1 MARFQA
7 TERKEGIDA
16 SVSTT
21 TPSHRTPPPKS
32 GSQSVIAE
40 SQARSSGTILSDKPR
55 TCESGILMLKSS
67 KTLAQES
74 ISNGKDCGPYWNE
87 QCAELSSRLWLPT
100 ETVLQDSEAR
110 SSSLLFNSPVENS
123 WFLTRFH
130 SRPSKNSL
138 PTCLPSFTS
147 FPVDC
152 TDSESTGLR
161 SRKIRIY
168 PDFEQRRILRHWF
181 GVSRYVYNK
190 TIEYLKEPGTKANWM
205 EIKLWLLKDL
215 PEWCDG
221 VPFQVKAIAVRDAC
235 QAVKNAK
242 ARWKR
247 ERKYS
252 EVKYRSKKNPSQT
265 IFIPKSAMN
274 PTKGPYYTMLGEMHF
289 SEVVPAP
296 QGDCRLTYRSGRWF
310 VTVPVETATKTA
322 ESQGRVVSIDPGV
335 RTFATFYSPDC
346 CGKIGTGDFSRIQR
360 LCFHLDDLISR
371 TRTEKDRNRRNRMKK
386 AQARMRWKIRDLIDE
401 LHHKAALFF
410 VRNFDVILIPKFET
424 SQMSR
429 RGYRKIRA
437 KSVRSMLTF
446 AHYRFQEFLK
456 FKAWEYDKVVVHVN
470 EAYTSKTCSWN
481 GKIKKIGGAKFIRDN
496 GVVVDRDYNGA
507 RGIFLRGLCEIQPS
521 LDHERCTTDDL
532 MQFCQV

>member
-1 MARFQA
+1 
-7 TERKEGIDA
+7 
-16 SVSTT
+16 
-21 TPSHRTPPPKS
+21 
-32 GSQSVIAE
+32 
-40 SQARSSGTILSDKPR
+40 
-55 TCESGILMLKSS
+55 
-67 KTLAQES
+67 
-74 ISNGKDCGPYWNE
+74 
-87 QCAELSSRLWLPT
+87 
-100 ETVLQDSEAR
+100 
-110 SSSLLFNSPVENS
+110 VENS

-130 SRPSKNSL
+130 SRLSKNSL
-138 PTCLPSFTS
+138 LTCLPSFTS

-360 LCFHLDDLISR
+360 LCHHLDDLLSR
-371 TRTEKDRNRRNRMKK
+371 TRKEKNRNRRYRMKK
-386 AQARMRWKIRDLIDE
+386 AQARMRWKIKDLIDE

-521 LDHERCTTDDL
+521 LEYE
-532 MQFCQV
+532 

>member
-1 MARFQA
+1 MALFQA
-7 TERKEGIDA
+7 TEQRGGTGA

-32 GSQSVIAE
+32 ESQSVIAE
-40 SQARSSGTILSDKPR
+40 SQARSSGTILNGKPR

-74 ISNGKDCGPYWNE
+74 ISNEKDCGPYWNE
-87 QCAELSSRLWLPT
+87 RCAELSSRLWLPT

-247 ERKYS
+247 EKQLSIVKFRSRKS
-252 EVKYRSKKNPSQT
+252 PSQT

-274 PTKGPYYTMLGEMHF
+274 PTRGPYHTMLGEMSF
-289 SEVVPAP
+289 SEVVPPP

-335 RTFATFYSPDC
+335 RTFATFYSPDS

>member
-1 MARFQA
+1 MALFQA

-32 GSQSVIAE
+32 ESQSAIAE
-40 SQARSSGTILSDKPR
+40 SQARSSGTISSGKPR

-67 KTLAQES
+67 KTLARES
-74 ISNGKDCGPYWNE
+74 ISNEKDCGPYWNE
-87 QCAELSSRLWLPT
+87 RCAELSSRLWLPT

-130 SRPSKNSL
+130 SHPSRSL
-138 PTCLPSFTS
+138 RPTCLPSFTS
-147 FPVDC
+147 SLVDC
-152 TDSESTGLR
+152 TDSESTRLK

-168 PDFEQRRILRHWF
+168 PDQAQRSLLRRWF

-190 TIEYLKEPGTKANWM
+190 TIEYLKKPGTKANWM

-215 PEWCDG
+215 PEWCDD

-247 ERKYS
+247 EKQLSIVKFRSRKS
-252 EVKYRSKKNPSQT
+252 PSQT

-274 PTKGPYYTMLGEMHF
+274 PTRGPYHTMLGEMSF
-289 SEVVPAP
+289 SEVVPPP

-429 RGYRKIRA
+429 RLTRKIRS

-446 AHYRFQEFLK
+446 AHFRFQEFLK
-456 FKAWEYDKVVVHVN
+456 FKAWEQGKLLLNVN

>member
-1 MARFQA
+1 
-7 TERKEGIDA
+7 
-16 SVSTT
+16 
-21 TPSHRTPPPKS
+21 
-32 GSQSVIAE
+32 
-40 SQARSSGTILSDKPR
+40 
-55 TCESGILMLKSS
+55 
-67 KTLAQES
+67 
-74 ISNGKDCGPYWNE
+74 
-87 QCAELSSRLWLPT
+87 
-100 ETVLQDSEAR
+100 
-110 SSSLLFNSPVENS
+110 
-123 WFLTRFH
+123 
-130 SRPSKNSL
+130 
-138 PTCLPSFTS
+138 
-147 FPVDC
+147 
-152 TDSESTGLR
+152 
-161 SRKIRIY
+161 
-168 PDFEQRRILRHWF
+168 
-181 GVSRYVYNK
+181 
-190 TIEYLKEPGTKANWM
+190 M

-252 EVKYRSKKNPSQT
+252 EVKFRSRKSPSQT

-274 PTKGPYYTMLGEMHF
+274 PTRGPYHTMLGEMSF
-289 SEVVPAP
+289 SEVVPPP

-322 ESQGRVVSIDPGV
+322 ESQGRVASIDPGV

>member
-1 MARFQA
+1 MALFQA
-7 TERKEGIDA
+7 TEQRGGTGA

-32 GSQSVIAE
+32 ESQSVIAE
-40 SQARSSGTILSDKPR
+40 SQARSSGTILNGKPR
-55 TCESGILMLKSS
+55 TCESDIPTLKSS
-67 KTLAQES
+67 KTLARES

-87 QCAELSSRLWLPT
+87 RCAELSSRLWLPT
-100 ETVLQDSEAR
+100 ETVLQDSGAR
-110 SSSLLFNSPVENS
+110 SSSLLYSSPVENS
-123 WFLTRFH
+123 WFLTKFH
-130 SRPSKNSL
+130 SHPSRSL
-138 PTCLPSFTS
+138 RPTCLLSFTS

-252 EVKYRSKKNPSQT
+252 EVKFRSRKSPSQT

-274 PTKGPYYTMLGEMHF
+274 PTRGPYHTMLGEMSF
-289 SEVVPAP
+289 SEVVPPP

-521 LDHERCTTDDL
+521 LEYE
-532 MQFCQV
+532 

>member
-1 MARFQA
+1 MERFQV
-7 TERKEGIDA
+7 TEQRGDTGA

-21 TPSHRTPPPKS
+21 TPSHRTPPPKRE
-32 GSQSVIAE
+32 SQSATVE
-40 SQARSSGTILSDKPR
+40 SQVRSSGTILSGKPS
-55 TCESGILMLKSS
+55 TCESDIPTLKSS
-67 KTLAQES
+67 KTLVRES
-74 ISNGKDCGPYWNE
+74 ISSGKDCGPYWNE
-87 QCAELSSRLWLPT
+87 QCAELSSHLWLPT
-100 ETVLQDSEAR
+100 ETVLQDSGAR
-110 SSSLLFNSPVENS
+110 SSSLLFNSPAENS
-123 WFLTRFH
+123 WFLTKFH
-130 SRPSKNSL
+130 SHPSKNSL

-147 FPVDC
+147 FLVDC
-152 TDSESTGLR
+152 TDSENTGLR

-168 PDFEQRRILRHWF
+168 PDFEQRKILRHWF

-190 TIEYLKEPGTKANWM
+190 TIEYLKKPDTKANWM

-221 VPFQVKAIAVRDAC
+221 VPFQVKAIAVKDAC

-242 ARWKR
+242 AKWKR
-247 ERKYS
+247 EKQFSIVKFRSRKNS
-252 EVKYRSKKNPSQT
+252 SQT

-274 PTKGPYYTMLGEMHF
+274 PTKGPYYTMLGEMSF
-289 SEVVPAP
+289 SEVVPPP

-310 VTVPVETATKTA
+310 VTVPVETAIKTA

-335 RTFATFYSPDC
+335 RTFTTFYSPDC

-360 LCFHLDDLISR
+360 LCHHLDDLISR
-371 TRTEKDRNRRNRMKK
+371 TRKEKNKNRRYRMKK
-386 AQARMRWKIRDLIDE
+386 AQARMRWKIKDLIDE

-429 RGYRKIRA
+429 RLTRKIRA

-446 AHYRFQEFLK
+446 AHFRFQQFLK
-456 FKAWEYDKVVVHVN
+456 FKAWEHGKLLFNVN

-481 GKIKKIGGAKFIRDN
+481 GKIKKIGAAKFIKDD

-521 LDHERCTTDDL
+521 LEDE
-532 MQFCQV
+532 

>member
-1 MARFQA
+1 MALFQA
-7 TERKEGIDA
+7 TEQRGGTGA

-32 GSQSVIAE
+32 ESQSAIAE
-40 SQARSSGTILSDKPR
+40 SQARSSGTILNGKPR

-67 KTLAQES
+67 KTLARES
-74 ISNGKDCGPYWNE
+74 ISNEKDCGPYWNE
-87 QCAELSSRLWLPT
+87 RCAELSSRLWLPT

-130 SRPSKNSL
+130 SHPSRSL
-138 PTCLPSFTS
+138 RPTCLPSFTS

-152 TDSESTGLR
+152 TDSENTGLR

-252 EVKYRSKKNPSQT
+252 EVKFRSRKSPSQT

-274 PTKGPYYTMLGEMHF
+274 QTRGPYHTMLGEMSF
-289 SEVVPAP
+289 SEVVPPP

-386 AQARMRWKIRDLIDE
+386 AQARMRWKIRDLIAE
-401 LHHKAALFF
+401 LHRKAALFF

-481 GKIKKIGGAKFIRDN
+481 GKIKKIGGARFIRDD

-521 LDHERCTTDDL
+521 LEDE
-532 MQFCQV
+532 

>member
-1 MARFQA
+1 MALFQA
-7 TERKEGIDA
+7 TEQRGGTGA

-32 GSQSVIAE
+32 ESQSVIAE
-40 SQARSSGTILSDKPR
+40 SQARSSGTILNGKPR
-55 TCESGILMLKSS
+55 TCESDIPTLKSS

-74 ISNGKDCGPYWNE
+74 ISNEKDCGPYWNE

-100 ETVLQDSEAR
+100 ETVLQDSGAR

-130 SRPSKNSL
+130 SRLSKNSL
-138 PTCLPSFTS
+138 LTCLPSFTS

-252 EVKYRSKKNPSQT
+252 EVKFRSRKSPSQT

-274 PTKGPYYTMLGEMHF
+274 PTRGPYHTMLGEMSF
-289 SEVVPAP
+289 SEVVPPP

-521 LDHERCTTDDL
+521 LEYE
-532 MQFCQV
+532 

>member
-1 MARFQA
+1 
-7 TERKEGIDA
+7 
-16 SVSTT
+16 
-21 TPSHRTPPPKS
+21 
-32 GSQSVIAE
+32 
-40 SQARSSGTILSDKPR
+40 
-55 TCESGILMLKSS
+55 MLKSS
-67 KTLAQES
+67 KTLARES
-74 ISNGKDCGPYWNE
+74 ISNEKDCGPYWNE
-87 QCAELSSRLWLPT
+87 RCAELSSRLWLPT

-130 SRPSKNSL
+130 SHPSRSL
-138 PTCLPSFTS
+138 RPTCLPSFTS

-152 TDSESTGLR
+152 TDSENTGLR

-190 TIEYLKEPGTKANWM
+190 TIEYLKKPGTKANWM

-242 ARWKR
+242 VKWKR

-252 EVKYRSKKNPSQT
+252 EVKFRSRKSPSQT

-274 PTKGPYYTMLGEMHF
+274 PTRGPYHTMLGEMSF
-289 SEVVPAP
+289 SEVLPPP

-371 TRTEKDRNRRNRMKK
+371 TRTENDRNRRNRMKK

-429 RGYRKIRA
+429 RLTRKIRS

-446 AHYRFQEFLK
+446 AHFRFQEFLK
-456 FKAWEYDKVVVHVN
+456 FKAWEQGKLLLNVN

>member
-32 GSQSVIAE
+32 ESQSAIAE
-40 SQARSSGTILSDKPR
+40 SQARSSGTILNGKPR

-67 KTLAQES
+67 KTLARES
-74 ISNGKDCGPYWNE
+74 ISNEKDCGPYWNE
-87 QCAELSSRLWLPT
+87 RCAELSSRLWLPT
-100 ETVLQDSEAR
+100 ETALQDSGAR
-110 SSSLLFNSPVENS
+110 SSSLLYSSPAENS
-123 WFLTRFH
+123 WFLTKFH
-130 SRPSKNSL
+130 SHQSKNLL

-147 FPVDC
+147 FLVDC
-152 TDSESTGLR
+152 TDSENTGLR

-168 PDFEQRRILRHWF
+168 PDFEQRKILRHWF

-190 TIEYLKEPGTKANWM
+190 TIEYLKKPDTKANWM

-242 ARWKR
+242 VKWKR

-252 EVKYRSKKNPSQT
+252 EVKFRSRKSPSQT

-274 PTKGPYYTMLGEMHF
+274 PTRGPYHTMLGEMSF
-289 SEVVPAP
+289 SEVVPPP

-310 VTVPVETATKTA
+310 VTVPVETAIKTA

-335 RTFATFYSPDC
+335 RTFTTFYSPDC

-360 LCFHLDDLISR
+360 LCHYLDDLISR
-371 TRTEKDRNRRNRMKK
+371 TRKEKNKNRRYRMKK
-386 AQARMRWKIRDLIDE
+386 AQARMRWKIKDLIDE
-401 LHHKAALFF
+401 MHHKAALFF

-429 RGYRKIRA
+429 RLTRKIRS

-446 AHYRFQEFLK
+446 AHFRFQEFLK
-456 FKAWEYDKVVVHVN
+456 FKAWEQGKLLLNVN

-521 LDHERCTTDDL
+521 LEDE
-532 MQFCQV
+532 

>member
-7 TERKEGIDA
+7 TEQRGGTGA

-32 GSQSVIAE
+32 ESQSVIAE
-40 SQARSSGTILSDKPR
+40 SQARSSGTILNGKPR
-55 TCESGILMLKSS
+55 TCESDIPTLKSS

-74 ISNGKDCGPYWNE
+74 ISNEKDCGPYWNE

-100 ETVLQDSEAR
+100 ETVLQDSGAR
-110 SSSLLFNSPVENS
+110 SSSLLFNGPVENS

-130 SRPSKNSL
+130 SRLSKNSL
-138 PTCLPSFTS
+138 LTCLPSFTS

-152 TDSESTGLR
+152 TDSENTGLR

-190 TIEYLKEPGTKANWM
+190 TIEYLKDPGTKANWM

-242 ARWKR
+242 VKWKR

-252 EVKYRSKKNPSQT
+252 EVKFRSRKSPSQT

-274 PTKGPYYTMLGEMHF
+274 PTRGPYHTMLGEMSF
-289 SEVVPAP
+289 SEVVPPP

-521 LDHERCTTDDL
+521 LEYE
-532 MQFCQV
+532 